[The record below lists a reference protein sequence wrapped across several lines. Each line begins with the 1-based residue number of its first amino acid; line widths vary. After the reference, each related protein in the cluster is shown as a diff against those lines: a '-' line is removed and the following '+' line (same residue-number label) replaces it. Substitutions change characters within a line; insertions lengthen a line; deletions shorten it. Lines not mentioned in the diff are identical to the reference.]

1 MTEREVSQEAWLF
14 LNHLSSC
21 IGMECLADIAR
32 LGEDKNISFEDLR
45 QTFGRIMASKVNG
58 QWSVSPVKSATQKL
72 MNKLQFTIEDADL
85 EALLQKDAVESGT
98 P

>member
-1 MTEREVSQEAWLF
+1 MSGKFQKRPFMNLPVPFERDHRPVLRDSWRDFSA
-14 LNHLSSC
+14 H
-21 IGMECLADIAR
+21 
-32 LGEDKNISFEDLR
+32 FER
-45 QTFGRIMASKVNG
+45 TSIHWKRKVTH
-58 QWSVSPVKSATQKL
+58 SRATYAATQKL

>member
-1 MTEREVSQEAWLF
+1 
-14 LNHLSSC
+14 
-21 IGMECLADIAR
+21 
-32 LGEDKNISFEDLR
+32 
-45 QTFGRIMASKVNG
+45 MASKVNG
-58 QWSVSPVKSATQKL
+58 QWSVSPVKSATKKL

>member
-1 MTEREVSQEAWLF
+1 MRDQVSQEAWLF
-14 LNHLSSC
+14 LNRLSSC

-32 LGEDKNISFEDLR
+32 FGENKNISFEDLR
-45 QTFGRIMASKVNG
+45 QTLGRIMASKVNG
-58 QWSVSPVKSATQKL
+58 QWRVLPVKSATQKL

-85 EALLQKDAVESGT
+85 EALLQKDVVESGT

>member
-1 MTEREVSQEAWLF
+1 MERFA
-14 LNHLSSC
+14 
-21 IGMECLADIAR
+21 
-32 LGEDKNISFEDLR
+32 
-45 QTFGRIMASKVNG
+45 G
-58 QWSVSPVKSATQKL
+58 QKRHAKL

>member
-1 MTEREVSQEAWLF
+1 
-14 LNHLSSC
+14 
-21 IGMECLADIAR
+21 
-32 LGEDKNISFEDLR
+32 
-45 QTFGRIMASKVNG
+45 MASKVNG

-85 EALLQKDAVESGT
+85 EALLQKDAVENGT

>member
-1 MTEREVSQEAWLF
+1 MRVYQPR
-14 LNHLSSC
+14 
-21 IGMECLADIAR
+21 AR
-32 LGEDKNISFEDLR
+32 FQL
-45 QTFGRIMASKVNG
+45 GRIMVSKVNG

>member
-1 MTEREVSQEAWLF
+1 MSVYQPR
-14 LNHLSSC
+14 
-21 IGMECLADIAR
+21 AR
-32 LGEDKNISFEDLR
+32 FKL
-45 QTFGRIMASKVNG
+45 GRIMASKVNG
-58 QWSVSPVKSATQKL
+58 HWSVSPVKSATQKL